1 MERREGVMRCQIR
14 RFWGKPWRRRR
25 GGLEVGLEE
34 VRAWME
40 MVGVMGMV
48 WGVNEG

>member
-1 MERREGVMRCQIR
+1 MRCQIR

-25 GGLEVGLEE
+25 GGLGGLEGGE

-48 WGVNEG
+48 CGVKVG

>member
-1 MERREGVMRCQIR
+1 MRCQIR

-25 GGLEVGLEE
+25 GVLEEGEE

-40 MVGVMGMV
+40 TVGLMGMV
-48 WGVNEG
+48 WGVKVG